1 VAWFEVYRDPVLTGL
16 ISTALTNA
24 FEVRLAATRVE
35 EAAAAYR
42 VQRSALFPTLTG
54 AGSWSRAR
62 VGDIP
67 PAPGVTTGQFD
78 VFGQLSYE
86 LDFWGR
92 LRGLSAAGRARYLAT
107 EEARRVVRMGLISQ
121 VAVTY
126 FQLRALDRQ
135 LEIARETLLSR
146 TSLLEVVK
154 ARFAEENGLGFGI
167 VSELDVRQAETQ
179 VHAASAS
186 IARLERSVALA
197 ENALNLLMGRPPGP
211 VSRGPALTEQV
222 QPAGIP
228 AGLPSALLLRRPDL
242 QAAESQLAAARAD
255 VVVARAAYFP
265 TVSLTAA
272 LGVQSVELED
282 LFSGGTSRAWR
293 FVPQVAGPIFN
304 AGRIRAGVRTA
315 RAREVAALV
324 GYEQAIQSA
333 FREVEDALV
342 SVRWLRK
349 QLAAEEAAVRA
360 EQRRLALSRLRYEAG
375 VASFSDVL
383 DAERFLFSA
392 ELSAVQ
398 TRADVLVAVAQLY
411 RALGGGWDAGTEPAT
426 VPQPAG
432 R

>member
-1 VAWFEVYRDPVLTGL
+1 VVPGAWRGGDAALAEGPSFGEVAWFEVYRDPVLTGL

-146 TSLLEVVK
+146 RSLLEVVK
-154 ARFAEENGLGFGI
+154 ARFAEENGLGFGDCLG
-167 VSELDVRQAETQ
+167 LDVRQAETQ

-211 VSRGPALTEQV
+211 VSRGPALTEQT
-222 QPAGIP
+222 QPAGDPGGP
-228 AGLPSALLLRRPDL
+228 A
-242 QAAESQLAAARAD
+242 
-255 VVVARAAYFP
+255 
-265 TVSLTAA
+265 
-272 LGVQSVELED
+272 
-282 LFSGGTSRAWR
+282 
-293 FVPQVAGPIFN
+293 
-304 AGRIRAGVRTA
+304 
-315 RAREVAALV
+315 V
-324 GYEQAIQSA
+324 G
-333 FREVEDALV
+333 
-342 SVRWLRK
+342 
-349 QLAAEEAAVRA
+349 
-360 EQRRLALSRLRYEAG
+360 
-375 VASFSDVL
+375 
-383 DAERFLFSA
+383 
-392 ELSAVQ
+392 
-398 TRADVLVAVAQLY
+398 VAVA
-411 RALGGGWDAGTEPAT
+411 
-426 VPQPAG
+426 PAG
-432 R
+432 SSGGRSRSWRRRGRTWWSHGQPISRRSP